1 MRQEESNVKKIY
13 EKVPM
18 KVREIIPALTILILM
33 GVVFSLVS
41 SKFLSCS
48 NISNIFLQ
56 ATSTAIVGAG
66 MMFVMI
72 CGDFDLIGGSMIA
85 LTGVVAGKLL
95 SAGVNVVLVI
105 LTVVLMGACIG
116 LFDGALV
123 TKLKMLPF
131 IVTLSV
137 SIMLAGLALAISG
150 GKTVYGLPESFT
162 WLGAGKIGSFPVAV
176 ILMLLIYLVCWFI
189 MSKTVFGHQVY
200 AIGGNRE
207 AAFLAGINVKKVECI
222 CYVLSG
228 VLSVVAGI
236 VLTGRMGSAVANAG
250 SGTEMNALSGLVIGG
265 ISMSG
270 GRGNVIGAFIG
281 CVIIA
286 ALNNGLNMM
295 NVSAYWTDFVRGLII
310 LIAITFDAVRKLSKK
325 DN

>member
-1 MRQEESNVKKIY
+1 
-13 EKVPM
+13 M

-41 SKFLSCS
+41 SKFLSYS

-105 LTVVLMGACIG
+105 LAVVLMGACIG

-189 MSKTVFGHQVY
+189 LSKTVFGHQVY

-207 AAFLAGINVKKVECI
+207 AAFLAGVNVKKVECI
-222 CYVLSG
+222 CYVFSG

>member
-1 MRQEESNVKKIY
+1 MKKIY

-41 SKFLSCS
+41 SKFLSYS

-72 CGDFDLIGGSMIA
+72 CGDFDLIGGSMMA
-85 LTGVVAGKLL
+85 LTGVVAGKML
-95 SAGVNVVLVI
+95 SVGVNVVLVI
-105 LTVVLMGACIG
+105 LIVVFMGAAIG
-116 LFDGALV
+116 LFDGVLV

-176 ILMLLIYLVCWFI
+176 ILMLLIYVVCWFI
-189 MSKTVFGHQVY
+189 LSKTVFGHQVY

-207 AAFLAGINVKKVECI
+207 AAFLAGVNVKKVECV

-270 GRGNVIGAFIG
+270 GRGNVVGAFIG

-325 DN
+325 DD

>member
-1 MRQEESNVKKIY
+1 MKKIY

-41 SKFLSCS
+41 SKFLSYS

-72 CGDFDLIGGSMIA
+72 CGDFDLICGSMIA
-85 LTGVVAGKLL
+85 LTGVVAGKML
-95 SAGVNVVLVI
+95 SVGVNVVLVI
-105 LTVVLMGACIG
+105 LIVVFMGATIG
-116 LFDGALV
+116 LFDGVLV
-123 TKLKMLPF
+123 TRLKMLPF

-150 GKTVYGLPESFT
+150 GKTVYGLPENFT

-176 ILMLLIYLVCWFI
+176 ILMLLIYVVCWFI
-189 MSKTVFGHQVY
+189 LSKTVFGHQVY

-207 AAFLAGINVKKVECI
+207 AAFLAGVNVKKVECV

-270 GRGNVIGAFIG
+270 GRGNVVGAFIG

-325 DN
+325 DD

>member
-1 MRQEESNVKKIY
+1 MKKIY

-41 SKFLSCS
+41 SKFLSYS

-85 LTGVVAGKLL
+85 LTGVVAGKML
-95 SAGVNVVLVI
+95 SVGVNVVLVI
-105 LTVVLMGACIG
+105 LIVVFMGATIG
-116 LFDGALV
+116 LFDGVLI
-123 TKLKMLPF
+123 TRLKMLPF

-150 GKTVYGLPESFT
+150 GKTVYGLPENFT
-162 WLGAGKIGSFPVAV
+162 WLGAGKIGSFPV
-176 ILMLLIYLVCWFI
+176 ILMLLIYVVCWFI
-189 MSKTVFGHQVY
+189 LSKTVFGHQVY

-207 AAFLAGINVKKVECI
+207 AAFLAGVNVKKVECV

-270 GRGNVIGAFIG
+270 GRGNVVGAFIG

-325 DN
+325 DD

>member
-1 MRQEESNVKKIY
+1 MKKIY

-41 SKFLSCS
+41 SKFLSYS

-85 LTGVVAGKLL
+85 LTGVVAGKML

-105 LTVVLMGACIG
+105 LIVVFMGATIG
-116 LFDGALV
+116 LFDGVLV
-123 TKLKMLPF
+123 TRLKMLPF

-176 ILMLLIYLVCWFI
+176 ILMLLIYVVCWFI
-189 MSKTVFGHQVY
+189 LSKTVFGHQVY

-207 AAFLAGINVKKVECI
+207 AAFLAGVNVKKVECV

-325 DN
+325 DD

>member
-1 MRQEESNVKKIY
+1 MKKIY

-33 GVVFSLVS
+33 GAVFSLVS
-41 SKFLSCS
+41 SKFLSYS

-85 LTGVVAGKLL
+85 LTGVVAGKML
-95 SAGVNVVLVI
+95 SVGVNVVLVI
-105 LTVVLMGACIG
+105 LIVVFMGATIG
-116 LFDGALV
+116 LFDGVLV
-123 TKLKMLPF
+123 TRLKMLPF

-150 GKTVYGLPESFT
+150 GKTVYGLPENFT

-176 ILMLLIYLVCWFI
+176 ILMLLIYVVCWFI
-189 MSKTVFGHQVY
+189 LSKTVFGHQVY

-207 AAFLAGINVKKVECI
+207 AAFLAGVNVKKVECV

-270 GRGNVIGAFIG
+270 GRGNVVGAFIG

-325 DN
+325 DD

>member
-1 MRQEESNVKKIY
+1 
-13 EKVPM
+13 
-18 KVREIIPALTILILM
+18 
-33 GVVFSLVS
+33 
-41 SKFLSCS
+41 
-48 NISNIFLQ
+48 
-56 ATSTAIVGAG
+56 

-72 CGDFDLIGGSMIA
+72 CGDFDLIGGSMMA
-85 LTGVVAGKLL
+85 LTGVVAGKML
-95 SAGVNVVLVI
+95 SVGVNVVLVI
-105 LTVVLMGACIG
+105 LIVVFMGAAIG
-116 LFDGALV
+116 LFDGVLV

-176 ILMLLIYLVCWFI
+176 ILMLLIYVVCWFI
-189 MSKTVFGHQVY
+189 LSKTVFGHQVY

-207 AAFLAGINVKKVECI
+207 AAFLAGVNVKKVECV

-270 GRGNVIGAFIG
+270 GRGNVVGAFIG

-325 DN
+325 DD

>member
-1 MRQEESNVKKIY
+1 MKKIY

-41 SKFLSCS
+41 SKFLSYS

-85 LTGVVAGKLL
+85 LTGVVAGKML
-95 SAGVNVVLVI
+95 SGGVNVVLVI
-105 LTVVLMGACIG
+105 LIVVFMGATIG
-116 LFDGALV
+116 LFDGVLV
-123 TKLKMLPF
+123 TRLKMLPF

-176 ILMLLIYLVCWFI
+176 ILMLLIYVVCWFI
-189 MSKTVFGHQVY
+189 LSKTVFGHQVY

-207 AAFLAGINVKKVECI
+207 AAFLAGVNVKKVECV

-270 GRGNVIGAFIG
+270 GRGNVVGAFIG

-325 DN
+325 DD

>member
-1 MRQEESNVKKIY
+1 MKKIY

-41 SKFLSCS
+41 SKFLSYS

-85 LTGVVAGKLL
+85 LTGVVAGKML
-95 SAGVNVVLVI
+95 SVGVNVVLVI
-105 LTVVLMGACIG
+105 LIVVFMGATIG
-116 LFDGALV
+116 LFDGVLI
-123 TKLKMLPF
+123 TRLKMLPF

-150 GKTVYGLPESFT
+150 GKTVYGLPENFT

-176 ILMLLIYLVCWFI
+176 ILMLLIYVVCWFI
-189 MSKTVFGHQVY
+189 LSKTVFGHQVY

-207 AAFLAGINVKKVECI
+207 AAFLAGVNVNKVECV

-270 GRGNVIGAFIG
+270 GRGNVVGAFIG

-310 LIAITFDAVRKLSKK
+310 LIAITFDAVSKLSKK
-325 DN
+325 DD

>member
-1 MRQEESNVKKIY
+1 MKKIY

-41 SKFLSCS
+41 SKFLSYS

-85 LTGVVAGKLL
+85 LTGVVAGKML
-95 SAGVNVVLVI
+95 SVGVNVVLVI
-105 LTVVLMGACIG
+105 LIVVFMGATIG
-116 LFDGALV
+116 LFDGVLV
-123 TKLKMLPF
+123 TRLKMLPF

-150 GKTVYGLPESFT
+150 GKTVYGLPENFT

-176 ILMLLIYLVCWFI
+176 ILMLLIYVVCWFI
-189 MSKTVFGHQVY
+189 LSKTVFGHQVY

-207 AAFLAGINVKKVECI
+207 AAFLAGVNVKKVECV

-236 VLTGRMGSAVANAG
+236 VQTGRMGSAVANAG

-270 GRGNVIGAFIG
+270 GRGNVVGAFIG

-325 DN
+325 DD

>member
-1 MRQEESNVKKIY
+1 MKSLY
-13 EKVPM
+13 EKIPM
-18 KVREIIPALTILILM
+18 KVREVIPALTILIAM
-33 GVVFSLVS
+33 GIVFSLVS
-41 SKFLSCS
+41 NKFLSYN

-72 CGDFDLIGGSMIA
+72 CGNFDLIGGSMMA
-85 LTGVVAGKLL
+85 LTGVIAGKLL
-95 SAGVNVVLVI
+95 SAGWNTVLVI
-105 LTVVLMGACIG
+105 VVVLIMGALVG
-116 LFDGALV
+116 LFDGLLV

-137 SIMLAGLALAISG
+137 SIMVAGLALAISG
-150 GKTVYGLPESFT
+150 GKTVYGLPDSFT
-162 WLGAGKIGSFPVAV
+162 WLGSGKIGSFPVAV
-176 ILMLLIYLVCWFI
+176 ILMILIFAVCWFVL
-189 MSKTVFGHQVY
+189 SKTVFGHQVY

-207 AAFLAGINVKKVECI
+207 AAFLAGVNVQRVERI
-222 CYVLSG
+222 CYVISG
-228 VLSVVAGI
+228 MLVVVAGV

-250 SGTEMNALSGLVIGG
+250 EGTEMNALSGLVIGG

-270 GRGNVIGAFIG
+270 GRGNVVGAFIG

-310 LIAITFDAVRKLSKK
+310 LLAITFDAVRKLSKR
-325 DN
+325 DD

>member
-1 MRQEESNVKKIY
+1 MKKIY

-41 SKFLSCS
+41 SKFLSYS

-85 LTGVVAGKLL
+85 LTGVVAGKML

-105 LTVVLMGACIG
+105 LIVVFMGAAIG
-116 LFDGALV
+116 LFDGVLV
-123 TKLKMLPF
+123 TRLKMLPF

-176 ILMLLIYLVCWFI
+176 ILMLLIYVVCWFI
-189 MSKTVFGHQVY
+189 LSKTVFGHQVY

-207 AAFLAGINVKKVECI
+207 AAFLAGVNVKKVECV

-270 GRGNVIGAFIG
+270 GRGNVVGAFIG

-325 DN
+325 DD